1 MRKDRRSGLWAWAG
15 LGGLGLVLL
24 LASAVISRAR
34 PRPIVTQAQIEQ
46 RGLRDGQAR
55 GIGHVQQVNA
65 ISTTLGRMRQ
75 HVGCP
80 LPELVF
86 RALLVAARAEASTA
100 VTRPRACGSSSYGA
114 SSRRRSS
121 PSRSASSTPPPGIT
135 SAARGD
141 RSRGDDG
148 RWTTDDGRM

>member
-86 RALLVAARAEASTA
+86 RALLVAARAEAYNRCDPA
-100 VTRPRACGSSSYGA
+100 TRLWIVELRGQF
-114 SSRRRSS
+114 
-121 PSRSASSTPPPGIT
+121 PPPFFAQPIRFIYT
-135 SAARGD
+135 AAGD
-141 RSRGDDG
+141 YIGSEGG
-148 RWTTDDGRM
+148 PQ